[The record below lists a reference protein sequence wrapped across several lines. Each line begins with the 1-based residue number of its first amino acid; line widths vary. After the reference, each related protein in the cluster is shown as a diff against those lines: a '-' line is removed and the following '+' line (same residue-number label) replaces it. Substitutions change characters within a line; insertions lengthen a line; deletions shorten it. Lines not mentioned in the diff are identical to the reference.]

1 MDDGNLNL
9 KRKDIRDSAVVQVRQ
24 RTKVCQGDGLV
35 RYGGRY
41 RRIPSTYY
49 LTRCKNMKER
59 RA

>member
-9 KRKDIRDSAVVQVRQ
+9 KRKDIRDSAVIQVRE
-24 RTKVCQGDGLV
+24 RTKFCQGDGLV

-41 RRIPSTYY
+41 RRIPRTYY
-49 LTRCKNMKER
+49 LTRCKNTKER